1 MSIAHNDNKRMAV
14 FHALHQSA
22 IGIDVHS
29 NLIVAVFQKGEF
41 GNNVVEGDTWSGTAS
56 KTELVKFAEWC
67 KSKDPEVLIMESTGV
82 YWQSLYEALED
93 KGFTK
98 SQLIVVNARD
108 VKNRRGSKTDI
119 SDAIHLA
126 EIARQGS
133 YRASFVPEKF
143 VRQLRCL
150 WRSFSTLK
158 NTRKRLLNILHKQLC
173 QVGCRASSVFSDIR
187 GKTAS
192 KILECLISGE
202 CGEKLRC
209 SIVSI
214 MKSSKGKLKASP
226 AMVYDALQADM
237 DSLVWFSIRKHL
249 NHIKFIDIQLKE
261 SEENLKQQLSPYR
274 KLIELL
280 TTIPAVKEMTAMGLI
295 CELGDDLSQFTSIR
309 KFAKWIGLA
318 PGNNESAGKRRSGKT
333 TPGNKYLKVLLI
345 EAAAGIGLMKTGY
358 LHEVHQKLKERR
370 GQKKANVAIAHKLCR
385 IIFNVISHRTSYV
398 EQNKPVLKDHRLA
411 KATNAIAGLKQVG
424 LVCND
429 VEVTDIASGIV
440 KVIHKT
446 RKEVKHQTSS
456 PCC

>member
-1 MSIAHNDNKRMAV
+1 MSIAHKSKDNMAI

-41 GNNVVEGDTWSGTAS
+41 GKDCLEGDTWNGTAS
-56 KTELVKFAEWC
+56 KSELIRFAKWC
-67 KSKDPEVLIMESTGV
+67 KRKSPEVLIMESTGV

-93 KGFTK
+93 EGFKQT
-98 SQLIVVNARD
+98 QIIVVNARD
-108 VKNRRGSKTDI
+108 VKNRRGSKTDL

-133 YRASFVPEKF
+133 YRASFVPAKY

-150 WRSFSTLK
+150 WRSYATLK

-192 KILECLISGE
+192 KILECLISGQN
-202 CGEKLRC
+202 GKSLRQ

-214 MKSSKGKLKASP
+214 IKSSKGKLRSTP
-226 AMVYDALQADM
+226 AMIYEALQADM
-237 DSLVWFSIRKHL
+237 NSLVWYSIRKHL
-249 NHIKFIDIQLKE
+249 THIKFIDVQLKE
-261 SEENLKQQLSPYR
+261 AEENLRSNLTPYQRLLS
-274 KLIELL
+274 LL
-280 TTIPAVKEMTAMGLI
+280 STIPAIKEITSIGI
-295 CELGDDLSQFTSIR
+295 VCELGDDLSQFTSIR

-318 PGNNESAGKRRSGKT
+318 PGNNESAGKRYSGRT

-345 EAAAGIGLMKTGY
+345 EAASGIGLMKSGY

-370 GQKKANVAIAHKLCR
+370 GTKKANVAIAHKLCR
-385 IIFNVISHRTSYV
+385 IIFNIITQGTCYI
-398 EQNKPVLKDHRLA
+398 EQDKPILKDHRLA
-411 KATNAIAGLKQVG
+411 KATNALAGLKEVG
-424 LVCND
+424 LECND
-429 VEVTDIASGIV
+429 VEVLDSSNGEI
-440 KVIHKT
+440 KVIHKAK
-446 RKEVKHQTSS
+446 KENKQDSFCS
-456 PCC
+456 C